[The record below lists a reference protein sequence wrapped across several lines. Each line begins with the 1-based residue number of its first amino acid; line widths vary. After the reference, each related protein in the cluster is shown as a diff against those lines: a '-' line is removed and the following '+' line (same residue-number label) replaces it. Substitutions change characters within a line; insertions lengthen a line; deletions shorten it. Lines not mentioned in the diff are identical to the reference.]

1 MRRETQ
7 KTQISYSLSE
17 KNSTGQYQTSTS
29 WIETKGLKT
38 ILVTVENTQK
48 LMVLQL
54 QK

>member
-7 KTQISYSLSE
+7 KSRISYSLTE

-29 WIETKGLKT
+29 WIEMMGLKT

-48 LMVLQL
+48 LKVDQL